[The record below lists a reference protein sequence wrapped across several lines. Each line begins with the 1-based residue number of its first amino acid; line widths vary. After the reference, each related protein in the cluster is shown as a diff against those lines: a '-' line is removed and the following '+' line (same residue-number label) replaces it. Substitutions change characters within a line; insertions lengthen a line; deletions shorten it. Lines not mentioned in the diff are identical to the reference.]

1 MQIIQYDI
9 RKTALC
15 EVIKTESM
23 RMFFKRQWP
32 VFGLAVLLLVVAFYL
47 LKPDKKV
54 AQESAVHK
62 TLPGEGLKLEGI
74 HYTQADPDRGIKW
87 VLDAREVRFSGDKTT
102 ISFQDFRLRI
112 EPKDKP
118 LFKLKGNK
126 GIYLRDSGEIKLR
139 GDLEGFSGAGY
150 RIRTDDI
157 LINEKSGHV
166 STDKPVKI
174 LGARFS
180 MSGKG
185 LFMDLKKK
193 RFRILSDVRT
203 IIEKGSLIL

>member
-1 MQIIQYDI
+1 
-9 RKTALC
+9 
-15 EVIKTESM
+15 M
-23 RMFFKRQWP
+23 RMRISFKRQWP
-32 VFGLAVLLLVVAFYL
+32 ILGLAVLLLVVAFFL
-47 LKPDKKV
+47 IKPGKEV
-54 AQESAVHK
+54 VQEPIVHE

-74 HYTQADPDRGIKW
+74 HYTQADPDKGIKW

-102 ISFQDFRLRI
+102 ISFHDFRLRI
-112 EPKDKP
+112 EPEQRP
-118 LFKLKGNK
+118 LLKLRGKKGD
-126 GIYLRDSGEIKLR
+126 YSRDSGEIKLR

-174 LGARFS
+174 FGTTFS
-180 MSGKG
+180 ITGNG

-193 RFRILSDVRT
+193 RFRILSDVVT
-203 IIEKGSLIL
+203 IIEKGSLI